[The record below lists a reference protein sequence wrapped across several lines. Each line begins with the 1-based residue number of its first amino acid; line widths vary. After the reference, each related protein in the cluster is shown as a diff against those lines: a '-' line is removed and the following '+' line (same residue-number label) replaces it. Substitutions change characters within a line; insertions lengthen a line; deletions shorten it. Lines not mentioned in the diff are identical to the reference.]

1 MREITYIEAINE
13 ALIEEMERDEKV
25 FIMGEDIAVGYGGGG
40 VFGATRGLL
49 ERFGEKRVI
58 DTPLSESAIAG
69 CAGGAALMGYRPIA
83 EIMFGDFLPLTA
95 DHMVNVT
102 SKMRWVL
109 GGDVD
114 VPIVYRTA
122 YGAGV
127 GAGLHHSQSLEAWFA
142 HIPGMKV
149 VMPSTPADAKGL
161 LKSAIRDNDPVLF
174 MEHKFLYKRLKGPVP
189 EEEYLTPIG
198 RGDVKR
204 EGEDISIIATGAMV
218 QQALEAAKI
227 LEKEGVSA
235 EVVDPRTILPLD
247 EEIILNS
254 VEKTG
259 GAVIVHE
266 APTTGGFG
274 GEIAA
279 LLADKGIDFL
289 DGPVKRVG
297 ALFCPIPSSPEM
309 EQFYL
314 PDADKIVKAAREILA
329 FSAGE

>member
-13 ALIEEMERDEKV
+13 AMIEEMERDEKV

-40 VFGATRGLL
+40 VFGATKGLRD
-49 ERFGEKRVI
+49 RFGEKRVI

-69 CAGGAALMGYRPIA
+69 TAGGAALMGYRPIA
-83 EIMFGDFLPLTA
+83 EIMFADFLTITA
-95 DHMVNVT
+95 DHMVNIT
-102 SKMRWVL
+102 SKLRWVL
-109 GGDVD
+109 GGNVE
-114 VPIVYRTA
+114 VPVVYRTA
-122 YGAGV
+122 YGGGV
-127 GAGLHHSQSLEAWFA
+127 GAALHHSQSLEAWFA

-161 LKSAIRDNDPVLF
+161 LKASIRDNDPVLF
-174 MEHKFLYKRLKGPVP
+174 MEHKLLYKRLKGPVP
-189 EEEYLTPIG
+189 EEEYLLPIG
-198 RGDVKR
+198 VGDIKR
-204 EGEDISIIATGAMV
+204 EGQDISIIATGAMV
-218 QQALEAAKI
+218 QQALEAARL

-247 EEIILNS
+247 EEIILQS

-259 GAVIVHE
+259 RAVIVQE

-289 DGPVKRVG
+289 DGPIKRVG
-297 ALFCPIPSSPEM
+297 APFCPIPSSPEM
-309 EQFYL
+309 EAFYL
-314 PDADKIVKAAREILA
+314 PDATNVVGAVKAIL
-329 FSAGE
+329 EY

>member
-1 MREITYIEAINE
+1 MREMTYIEAVNE
-13 ALIEEMERDEKV
+13 AMIEEMERDEKV

-49 ERFGEKRVI
+49 DKFGPDRVI
-58 DTPLSESAIAG
+58 DTPLSESGIVG
-69 CAGGAALMGYRPIA
+69 VAGGAALMGYRPIA
-83 EIMFGDFLPLTA
+83 EIMFADFLPLTA
-95 DHMVNVT
+95 DHMVNIT

-109 GGDVD
+109 GGNVD

-127 GAGLHHSQSLEAWFA
+127 GAGMHHSQSLEAWFA
-142 HIPGMKV
+142 HVPGMKV
-149 VMPSTPADAKGL
+149 IMPSTPADAKGL
-161 LKSAIRDNDPVLF
+161 LKAAIRDNDPVLF
-174 MEHKFLYKRLKGPVP
+174 LEHKLLYKRLKGPVP
-189 EEEYLTPIG
+189 EGEYVLPIG
-198 RGDVKR
+198 KGDIKK
-204 EGEDISIIATGAMV
+204 EGNDISIIATGAMV
-218 QQALEAAKI
+218 HQALDAAGI

-247 EEIILNS
+247 EDIILKS

-259 GAVIVHE
+259 LAVIVHE

-279 LLADKGIDFL
+279 LLADKGIDYL

-297 ALFCPIPSSPEM
+297 APFCPIPSSPEL
-309 EQFYL
+309 EKFYL
-314 PDADKIVKAAREILA
+314 PDAEKIVNAAKEILN
-329 FSAGE
+329 S

>member
-13 ALIEEMERDEKV
+13 ALVEEMERDEKV
-25 FIMGEDIAVGYGGGG
+25 FIMGEDIGVGYGGGG

-49 ERFGEKRVI
+49 DRFGEKRVI
-58 DTPLSESAIAG
+58 ETPLSESAIAG

-95 DHMVNVT
+95 DHMVNIT

-109 GGDVD
+109 GGNVD
-114 VPIVYRTA
+114 VPIVYRTT
-122 YGAGV
+122 YGGGV
-127 GAGLHHSQSLEAWFA
+127 GAGMHHSQSLEAWFA

-189 EEEYLTPIG
+189 EEDYLTPIG

-204 EGEDISIIATGAMV
+204 EGDDISIIAIGAMV

-227 LEKEGVSA
+227 LEKEGISA

-247 EEIILNS
+247 EEIILQS

-297 ALFCPIPSSPEM
+297 APFCPIPSSPEM

-314 PDADKIVKAAREILA
+314 PNADNIVQAAKEILN
-329 FSAGE
+329 FAGGD

>member
-25 FIMGEDIAVGYGGGG
+25 FIMGEDISIGYGGGG

-49 ERFGEKRVI
+49 EKFGEKRVI
-58 DTPLSESAIAG
+58 DTPLSESAIVG

-83 EIMFGDFLPLTA
+83 EIMFGDFLTLTA
-95 DHMVNVT
+95 DHMVNIT

-109 GGDVD
+109 GGAAD

-142 HIPGMKV
+142 HIPGIKV

-161 LKSAIRDNDPVLF
+161 LKASIRDNDPVLF
-174 MEHKFLYKRLKGPVP
+174 MEHKLLYKRLKGPVP
-189 EEEYLTPIG
+189 EEEYVIPIG
-198 RGDVKR
+198 QGTIVR
-204 EGEDISIIATGAMV
+204 EGDDISIIATGAMV
-218 QQALEAAKI
+218 HQGLEAATI
-227 LEKEGVSA
+227 LEKEGISA

-247 EEIILNS
+247 ENIILRS

-279 LLADKGIDFL
+279 LLADKGIDYL

-297 ALFCPIPSSPEM
+297 ALFCPIPSCPEM
-309 EQFYL
+309 EQYYL
-314 PDADKIVKAAREILA
+314 PNAEKIVEAAKDILK
-329 FSAGE
+329 FSGGN

>member
-25 FIMGEDIAVGYGGGG
+25 FIMGEDISIGYGGGG

-49 ERFGEKRVI
+49 EKFGEKRVI
-58 DTPLSESAIAG
+58 DTPLSESAIVG

-83 EIMFGDFLPLTA
+83 EIMFGDFLTLTA
-95 DHMVNVT
+95 DQMVNIT

-109 GGDVD
+109 GGDAD

-127 GAGLHHSQSLEAWFA
+127 AAGLHHSQSLEAWFA
-142 HIPGMKV
+142 HVPGMKV
-149 VMPSTPADAKGL
+149 ASTPADAKGL
-161 LKSAIRDNDPVLF
+161 LKASIRDNDPVLF
-174 MEHKFLYKRLKGPVP
+174 MEHKLLYKRLKGPVP
-189 EEEYLTPIG
+189 EEEYVTPIG
-198 RGDVKR
+198 KGAIMR
-204 EGEDISIIATGAMV
+204 EGDDISIIATGAMV
-218 QQALEAAKI
+218 HQGLEAAAI
-227 LEKEGVSA
+227 LAKEGISA

-247 EEIILNS
+247 EDIILQS

-279 LLADKGIDFL
+279 LLADKGIDYL

-297 ALFCPIPSSPEM
+297 ALFCPIPSCPAM
-309 EQFYL
+309 EQYYL
-314 PDADKIVKAAREILA
+314 PNAENIMQATRDILK
-329 FSAGE
+329 FSGGS

>member
-227 LEKEGVSA
+227 PEKEGVSA

-314 PDADKIVKAAREILA
+314 PNADKIVKAAREILA

>member
-25 FIMGEDIAVGYGGGG
+25 FIMGEDISIGYGGGG

-49 ERFGEKRVI
+49 EKFGEKRVI
-58 DTPLSESAIAG
+58 DTPLSESAIVG

-83 EIMFGDFLPLTA
+83 EIMFGDFLTLTA
-95 DHMVNVT
+95 DHMVNIT

-109 GGDVD
+109 GGAAD

-161 LKSAIRDNDPVLF
+161 LKASIRDNDPVLF
-174 MEHKFLYKRLKGPVP
+174 MEHKLLYKRLKGPVP
-189 EEEYLTPIG
+189 EEEYVTPIG
-198 RGDVKR
+198 QGAIMR
-204 EGEDISIIATGAMV
+204 EGDDISIIATGAMV
-218 QQALEAAKI
+218 HQGLEAATI
-227 LEKEGVSA
+227 LEKGGISA

-247 EEIILNS
+247 ENIILRS

-279 LLADKGIDFL
+279 LLADKGIDYL

-297 ALFCPIPSSPEM
+297 ALFCPVPSCPEM
-309 EQFYL
+309 EQYYL
-314 PDADKIVKAAREILA
+314 PNAEKIVQAAKDILK
-329 FSAGE
+329 FSGGN